1 MPNIGPIELIVVLVI
16 ALLILGPKRL
26 PAAGRSL
33 GRSITEFR
41 HGLTTR
47 DPEPPAIPQPP
58 HQPLDH
64 ATATPS
70 STATRP
76 TTPTATQLD
85 VTHAP

>member
-47 DPEPPAIPQPP
+47 DPEPPAILQPP
-58 HQPLDH
+58 HQPQAH
-64 ATATPS
+64 GTATPN

-76 TTPTATQLD
+76 TTSTATQLD
-85 VTHAP
+85 GIHTP